1 MAPRSQRPGCW
12 GGDGGGSRPFLKSC
26 PPQRSQKSCC
36 PECDGHLQKEAGER
50 WGGGSP
56 VGMSSGPSL
65 SLGLPGPPA
74 ASAKTGSLGPG
85 LLRAQSPAAVLHTP
99 AAWGLDPRLTQQAVG
114 SGCPDGGCP
123 APEPLVCVRRSGLGG
138 QGGTSACWPGGR
150 SESSPDVVTRGS
162 GPRRGR
168 GVRGRPLASLGIS
181 EPQRPHPRSGD
192 KTPAPLGASP
202 GTRWRGWAGARPRHP
217 LTWGSS
223 EPLGVSIC
231 NRG

>member
-1 MAPRSQRPGCW
+1 MGMGVGADPSSNPAPHRDPRRAAVLSVTATFRRRQER
-12 GGDGGGSRPFLKSC
+12 DG
-26 PPQRSQKSCC
+26 
-36 PECDGHLQKEAGER
+36 AGA
-50 WGGGSP
+50 SP
-56 VGMSSGPSL
+56 VSSGPSL
-65 SLGLPGPPA
+65 SLGLSGPPA

-85 LLRAQSPAAVLHTP
+85 LLRASSPAAVLHTP
-99 AAWGLDPRLTQQAVG
+99 AAWGLDPRLMHQAVG
-114 SGCPDGGCP
+114 RGCPDGGCP
-123 APEPLVCVRRSGLGG
+123 APEPLVCVGRSGLGG

-223 EPLGVSIC
+223 GPLGVSIC